1 MTAVNT
7 KKAIIA
13 VNRFGLGASGDEL
26 SDAMS
31 DPEQW
36 LLQQLVSPVFDPA
49 LANTESAF
57 DTIAEIQSFK
67 AKRQQSKAKVK
78 GPTVG
83 QEIIMPYRQRV
94 LKDGLMFSVNT
105 KIPFAVRLLDFFSN
119 HFSVSSLTHSLT
131 ILSPTL
137 ERDAIAP
144 NLFGKFEDMLIAV
157 EQHPAM
163 LIYLNNEKSVGP
175 NSLTG
180 RKARGLNE
188 NLAREILELHT
199 LGVDGG
205 YTLEDIRQLAMAI
218 TGWTV
223 NRENKQYQLGF
234 EFRRKAH
241 EPGIRKVLGRSYAD
255 TGLEQGQDILRHL
268 ARHKKTAE
276 FVSYKL
282 AQHLIADEPPRA
294 LVAAMTKTWIKT
306 QGDIK
311 AVVTTLVKHG
321 QSWDAESKKYKTPR
335 EFIVSAMRAINDNKV
350 ADQNLLKVSLRAL
363 TQMGH
368 KPFGSGTPAGH
379 SQLNRDWI
387 GSDALMKRID
397 WVNFISKRTN
407 YSPPFIA
414 SRIFDSQLP
423 PLTVKLLAGAESRA
437 QGLAL
442 LFLCPEFQYR

>member
-13 VNRFGLGASGDEL
+13 VNRFGLGASGNEL
-26 SDAMS
+26 SDARH

-49 LANTESAF
+49 LGNTESAF
-57 DTIAEIQSFK
+57 NVISDIKAFK
-67 AKRQQSKAKVK
+67 AKRRRNDGS

-83 QEIIMPYRQRV
+83 REIIMPYRQRF
-94 LKDGLMFSVNT
+94 LKDSLAFSVNT
-105 KIPFAVRLLDFFSN
+105 NGPFAARLLDFFSN
-119 HFSVSSLTHSLT
+119 HFSVSSLTQSLT

-144 NLFGKFEDMLIAV
+144 NLFGKFEDLLIAV

-175 NSLTG
+175 NSQVG
-180 RKARGLNE
+180 RRARGLNE

-199 LGVDGG
+199 LGVGGG
-205 YTLEDIRQLAMAI
+205 YTLLDIRELAMAI
-218 TGWTV
+218 SGWSV
-223 NRENKQYQLGF
+223 NRENKKHKLGF
-234 EFRRKAH
+234 QFRRPAH
-241 EPGIRKVLGRSYAD
+241 EPGVRKVLGKKYID
-255 TGLEQGQDILRHL
+255 TGLEQGQDILREL

-282 AQHLIADEPPRA
+282 AQHLIADEPPQA

-311 AVVTTLVKHG
+311 AVVSTLVKHP
-321 QSWDAESKKYKTPR
+321 QSWGVEAQKYKTPR
-335 EFIVSAMRAINDNKV
+335 ELIVSAIRAVNDNKV
-350 ADQNLLKVSLRAL
+350 TDQNLLKVSLRAL

-368 KPFGSGTPAGH
+368 RSFASGSPAGY
-379 SQLNRDWI
+379 SQLNRDWT

-397 WVNFISKRTN
+397 WVNFISKRTD
-407 YSPPFIA
+407 YSPQFIA
-414 SRIFDSQLP
+414 SRIFDSQLS
-423 PLTVKLLAGAESRA
+423 PLTVKLIAGAESRA

-442 LFLCPEFQYR
+442 LFLCPKFQYR